1 MNSTDG
7 LADTRLQR
15 QVFKLDFA
23 YVLFIMLNRLFIV
36 RRYLGCKIV
45 SEIAPIAGRKNCA
58 TFFAEEDM
66 S

>member
-36 RRYLGCKIV
+36 RRYLGRKIV
-45 SEIAPIAGRKNCA
+45 SEIAGRKNCA